1 MGVAGPSDSERN
13 PSHGTREVRLHGGA
27 YSPTWRSGSRTG
39 PLARAK
45 GRSVHPGMER
55 SAGCRAAVAGRRH
68 PCPAKAGCRMRFAGD
83 AAEAERPQG
92 TACSLGRPQPNSNS
106 KRNAR
111 TPRATSI
118 QISGSVHASLRT
130 RLQPNLGPL
139 QARDRCYPVERP
151 RRRTEAAEGEPV
163 RSDRPINAASE
174 DRLHRASFARQI
186 AAGLVADPTIESV
199 VVAIVGSLGCG
210 KSSLLRLRGRLQ
222 PVAVLG

>member
-1 MGVAGPSDSERN
+1 VLGGLIHGCRRAVGFGAKPFSRNSGGPPARRCVLADVA
-13 PSHGTREVRLHGGA
+13 VRF
-27 YSPTWRSGSRTG
+27 PNRTVGSRE
-39 PLARAK
+39 

-118 QISGSVHASLRT
+118 QISGAVGPVHASLRT

-163 RSDRPINAASE
+163 RSDRRST
-174 DRLHRASFARQI
+174 RRARI
-186 AAGLVADPTIESV
+186 
-199 VVAIVGSLGCG
+199 GCTA
-210 KSSLLRLRGRLQ
+210 
-222 PVAVLG
+222 PVSRVRSPLA